1 MTREEMLKKK
11 IAVVYGGINTEREVS
26 LQTGEI
32 IHRAL
37 LSLGYEVSLIDM
49 GRDLPGRLLE
59 ERIEVVFNALHG
71 KWGEDG
77 SVQGMLEVMGI
88 PYTGSK
94 VLASALAL
102 DKHQSKLAFQNA
114 GLSIAP
120 YVMLE
125 KQQAAD
131 FDPAAL
137 SFELPA
143 VVKPNSD
150 GSSVAVSIVRQSS
163 EFASAFADVFAV
175 DTFAMIEKFQPGS
188 EVQVTVLDGKA
199 LGAIEIVPPPSR
211 EFYDYEA
218 KYLLDTT
225 TYIYPARL
233 EKDVYDRCLKIAEQ
247 ANAAVFAESVTRVDL
262 IVSKDGSIIIL
273 ELNTLPGMTSH
284 SLAPK
289 TAAAEGIPFEE
300 LAERILLG
308 ASLGLHEPKESD

>member
-32 IHRAL
+32 IHQAL
-37 LSLGYEVSLIDM
+37 LSLGYEASLIDM

-59 ERIEVVFNALHG
+59 EKIEVVFNALHG

-77 SVQGMLEVMGI
+77 AVQGLLEVMGI

-102 DKHQSKLAFQNA
+102 DKHQSKLAFQSA
-114 GLSIAP
+114 GLAIAP
-120 YVMLE
+120 YLMLE

-131 FDPAAL
+131 FDPTAL

-150 GSSVAVSIVRQSS
+150 GSSVAISIVRQNS
-163 EFASAFADVFAV
+163 EFSAALADVFAI
-175 DTFAMIEKFQPGS
+175 DTLAMIEKFQAGS

-199 LGAIEIVPPPSR
+199 LGAIEIVPPASQ

-218 KYLLDTT
+218 KYILDTT
-225 TYIYPARL
+225 EYIYPARL
-233 EKDVYDRCLKIAEQ
+233 EKDVYERCLEIAEQ

-262 IVSKDGSIIIL
+262 IVSEDGSIIIL

-289 TAAAEGIPFEE
+289 TAAAEGIPFEK

-308 ASLGLHEPKESD
+308 ASLGLHEPKEGE